1 MQETL
6 IRKKKT
12 TGEKKKQLEMIKS
25 EVIIKSEKILEYIQ
39 MTLLRR
45 RDVSDISTWYSTVL

>member
-1 MQETL
+1 
-6 IRKKKT
+6 
-12 TGEKKKQLEMIKS
+12 MIKS

-45 RDVSDISTWYSTVL
+45 GDVSDISTWYSTVLQFTYPSVTIIETFD

>member
-1 MQETL
+1 
-6 IRKKKT
+6 
-12 TGEKKKQLEMIKS
+12 MIKS

-45 RDVSDISTWYSTVL
+45 RDVSDISTWYSPQYCSLLTLV

>member
-6 IRKKKT
+6 IRKKIT
-12 TGEKKKQLEMIKS
+12 TGKKKKQLEMIKS

>member
-1 MQETL
+1 
-6 IRKKKT
+6 
-12 TGEKKKQLEMIKS
+12 MIKS

-45 RDVSDISTWYSTVL
+45 WDVSDISTWHSTVL

>member
-1 MQETL
+1 
-6 IRKKKT
+6 
-12 TGEKKKQLEMIKS
+12 MIKS

-45 RDVSDISTWYSTVL
+45 RDVSDISTWHSTVL